1 MSAAAGRG
9 LGKGLGALFEEAGT
23 SVPVNRE
30 NAKGSAAANIQYID
44 IHEIKPNAK
53 QPRVYFKEEAI
64 NELSISIK
72 THGVIQPL
80 IVRSAS
86 AGFELVAGERRWRA
100 AKKAGLKTVPCIVRE
115 INEEQRILFALIE
128 NIQRED
134 LNPVEEAA
142 ALRQA
147 MDVFGLTQ
155 DEMAKSVG
163 KSRPYI
169 ANALRLLKLPE
180 DVRGYM
186 ADGRLSGGHGKA
198 IAALDD
204 PMKQSKLAAYLAEH
218 GCSVREAEALT
229 ADPRFAGVKNGA
241 KPKIREK
248 DTELLAIEEE
258 LHGIFGTKVNIHCRG
273 NRGSIELNYYSRE
286 ELEELIEIFRLLEE
300 RSEKRKTGIVP

>member
-1 MSAAAGRG
+1 MSATTARG
-9 LGKGLGALFEEAGT
+9 LGRGLGALFEEAGT
-23 SVPVNRE
+23 SVPVSRE
-30 NAKGSAAANIQYID
+30 NAGDGTAANIQYID

-64 NELSISIK
+64 NELAASIK

-80 IVRSAS
+80 IVRSIPV
-86 AGFELVAGERRWRA
+86 GFELVAGERRWRA
-100 AKKAGLKTVPCIVRE
+100 AKKAGLKAVPCIVRE
-115 INEEQRILFALIE
+115 IDEEQRILFALIE

-147 MDVFGLTQ
+147 MDAFGLTQ

-169 ANALRLLKLPE
+169 ANALRLLKLPD
-180 DVRGYM
+180 DVRVYM

-204 PMKQSKLAAYLAEH
+204 PKKQSKLAAYLAEH
-218 GCSVREAEALT
+218 GCSVREAEALA
-229 ADPRFAGVKNGA
+229 ADPRFAGAKTGA
-241 KPKIREK
+241 KQRIRAK
-248 DTELLAIEEE
+248 DADILAIEDE
-258 LHGIFGTKVNIHCRG
+258 LHGLFGTKVNIHCRG
-273 NRGSIELNYYSRE
+273 DRGSIELNYYSRE
-286 ELEELIEIFRLLEE
+286 ELEELIEILRGLEE
-300 RSEKRKTGIVP
+300 KNTRV